1 MKSFKRLLNYARP
14 FKKFWPGYLIL
25 SIFSVIFGVANYA
38 LVDPL
43 LTVLFE
49 PKTVAASAA
58 ASAGEIANFSFSVKY
73 LKDVF
78 QYYLDKIFLQNGPL
92 NALMFVCIILIIASL
107 FSNVTRYWSQV
118 ILVKM
123 RARIMK
129 NIRTDLFSKIT
140 SLHVGYFHSHQ
151 KGDVLSRISN
161 DVTEV
166 QNGVAN
172 SFHILFREPLLIIGF
187 LTGLFYMSPKLT
199 VVTLLTI
206 PFSAIVIGKI
216 AHKLRKKAVTTQMLM
231 GRIVS
236 HFEEAMSGIR
246 IIKAF
251 NGRKYVQ
258 GNFEITNVAHQ
269 KNSRRMSYRQELA
282 SPISE
287 FLGISIAAAV
297 LFYGGWLQIHG
308 ELGMDMP
315 AFVVYIAFYWRVLE
329 PAKNIS
335 TAYASIQRGM
345 VSGERLFAILD
356 VENPIKEKRNAVV
369 LKTFA
374 KEIEYKNVD
383 FSYDRVPVLKN
394 INIVI
399 PKGKMIAIVGPS
411 GAGKSTFADM
421 LPRFYDVTG
430 GEVLIDGVNI
440 KDATLESLVDQM
452 GIVTQDSILFND
464 SIYNNITFG
473 AENASGEDVVNAAK
487 IANAY
492 DFIQQMPDKFQ
503 TNIGDRGSNLSG
515 GQRQRIAI
523 ARAILKNPPILIL
536 DEATSSLD
544 TESERLVQDAL
555 GKLMKNR
562 TSIVIAH
569 RLSTIRYADMII
581 VIKDG
586 EIKEKGTHDQLVEK
600 GGIYSHLCQ
609 LQDFA

>member
-473 AENASGEDVVNAAK
+473 AENASNEDVVNAAK

>member
-315 AFVVYIAFYWRVLE
+315 AFVVYIAFIGGCLSPQRTF
-329 PAKNIS
+329 PPPMQ
-335 TAYASIQRGM
+335 AYRG
-345 VSGERLFAILD
+345 EW
-356 VENPIKEKRNAVV
+356 
-369 LKTFA
+369 
-374 KEIEYKNVD
+374 
-383 FSYDRVPVLKN
+383 
-394 INIVI
+394 
-399 PKGKMIAIVGPS
+399 
-411 GAGKSTFADM
+411 
-421 LPRFYDVTG
+421 
-430 GEVLIDGVNI
+430 
-440 KDATLESLVDQM
+440 
-452 GIVTQDSILFND
+452 
-464 SIYNNITFG
+464 
-473 AENASGEDVVNAAK
+473 
-487 IANAY
+487 
-492 DFIQQMPDKFQ
+492 
-503 TNIGDRGSNLSG
+503 
-515 GQRQRIAI
+515 
-523 ARAILKNPPILIL
+523 
-536 DEATSSLD
+536 
-544 TESERLVQDAL
+544 
-555 GKLMKNR
+555 
-562 TSIVIAH
+562 
-569 RLSTIRYADMII
+569 
-581 VIKDG
+581 
-586 EIKEKGTHDQLVEK
+586 
-600 GGIYSHLCQ
+600 
-609 LQDFA
+609 

>member
-1 MKSFKRLLNYARP
+1 MKSFGRLLNYARP

-58 ASAGEIANFSFSVKY
+58 ASAGKVANFSFSVQY
-73 LKDVF
+73 FKDVF
-78 QYYLDKIFLQNGPL
+78 QYYLDKIFLNSGPL
-92 NALMFVCIILIIASL
+92 NALLFVCIILIIASL

-129 NIRTDLFSKIT
+129 NIRTDLFSKII

-187 LTGLFYMSPKLT
+187 LAGLFYMSPKLT
-199 VVTLLTI
+199 IVTLLTI

-335 TAYASIQRGM
+335 NAYASIERGM
-345 VSGERLFAILD
+345 VSGDRLFAILD
-356 VENPIKEKRNAVV
+356 VDNPIKEKKDAVE

-383 FSYDRVPVLKN
+383 FSYDKVPVLKN
-394 INIVI
+394 INVVI
-399 PKGKMIAIVGPS
+399 PKGKMVAIVGPS

-440 KDATLESLVDQM
+440 KDATLESLVAQM

-473 AENASGEDVVNAAK
+473 AENASEEDVISAAK

-586 EIKEKGTHDQLVEK
+586 EIKERGTHDQLVEK

>member
-43 LTVLFE
+43 LKVLFE
-49 PKTVAASAA
+49 PKTVAVSAA
-58 ASAGEIANFSFSVKY
+58 ASAGEIAKFSFSVQY
-73 LKDVF
+73 FKDVF

-187 LTGLFYMSPKLT
+187 LAGLFYMSPKLT
-199 VVTLLTI
+199 IVTLLTI
-206 PFSAIVIGKI
+206 PFSAIVIGRI

-335 TAYASIQRGM
+335 NAYASIERGM
-345 VSGERLFAILD
+345 VSGDRLFAVLD
-356 VENPIKEKRNAVV
+356 VENPIKEKKNAVK

-374 KEIEYKNVD
+374 EEIEYKNVD

-394 INIVI
+394 INVVI
-399 PKGKMIAIVGPS
+399 PKGKMVAIVGPS

-473 AENASGEDVVNAAK
+473 AENVSDEDVVNAAK

-569 RLSTIRYADMII
+569 RLSTIRYADIII

-586 EIKEKGTHDQLVEK
+586 EINEKGTHDQLVDK

>member
-356 VENPIKEKRNAVV
+356 VENPIKEKRNAVM

>member
-43 LTVLFE
+43 LKVLFE
-49 PKTVAASAA
+49 PKTVAVSAA
-58 ASAGEIANFSFSVKY
+58 ASAGEIAKFSFSVQY
-73 LKDVF
+73 FKDVF

-187 LTGLFYMSPKLT
+187 LAGLFYMSPKLT
-199 VVTLLTI
+199 IVTLLTI
-206 PFSAIVIGKI
+206 PFSAIVIGRI

-335 TAYASIQRGM
+335 NAYASIERGM
-345 VSGERLFAILD
+345 VSGDRLFAILD
-356 VENPIKEKRNAVV
+356 VENPIKEKKNAVK

-374 KEIEYKNVD
+374 EEIEYKNVD

-394 INIVI
+394 INVVI
-399 PKGKMIAIVGPS
+399 PKGKMVAIVGPS

-440 KDATLESLVDQM
+440 KDATMESLVNQM

-473 AENASGEDVVNAAK
+473 AENVSDEEVVNAAK

-569 RLSTIRYADMII
+569 RLSTIRYADIII

-586 EIKEKGTHDQLVEK
+586 EIKEKGTHDQLVDK

>member
-356 VENPIKEKRNAVV
+356 VENPIKEKRDAVV

-473 AENASGEDVVNAAK
+473 AENASNEDVVNAAK

>member
-58 ASAGEIANFSFSVKY
+58 ASAGEIANFSFSVQY
-73 LKDVF
+73 FKDVF
-78 QYYLDKIFLQNGPL
+78 QYYLDKTFLQNGPL

-251 NGRKYVQ
+251 NGTKYVQ

-356 VENPIKEKRNAVV
+356 VENPIKEKRDAVV

-473 AENASGEDVVNAAK
+473 AENASNEDVVNAAK

>member
-43 LTVLFE
+43 LKVLFE
-49 PKTVAASAA
+49 PKTVAVSAA
-58 ASAGEIANFSFSVKY
+58 ASAGEIAKFSFSVQY
-73 LKDVF
+73 FKDVF

-187 LTGLFYMSPKLT
+187 LAGLFYMSPKLT
-199 VVTLLTI
+199 IVTLLTI
-206 PFSAIVIGKI
+206 PFSAIVIGRI

-335 TAYASIQRGM
+335 NAYASIERGM
-345 VSGERLFAILD
+345 VSGDRLFAVLD
-356 VENPIKEKRNAVV
+356 VENPIKEKKNAVK

-374 KEIEYKNVD
+374 EEIEYKNVD

-394 INIVI
+394 INVVI
-399 PKGKMIAIVGPS
+399 PKGKMVAIVGPS

-440 KDATLESLVDQM
+440 KDATMESLVNQM

-473 AENASGEDVVNAAK
+473 AENVSDEDVVNAAK

-569 RLSTIRYADMII
+569 RLSTIRYADIII

-586 EIKEKGTHDQLVEK
+586 EINEKGTHDQLVDK

>member
-43 LTVLFE
+43 LKVLFE
-49 PKTVAASAA
+49 PKTVAVSAA
-58 ASAGEIANFSFSVKY
+58 ASAGEIAKFSFSVQY
-73 LKDVF
+73 FKDVF

-151 KGDVLSRISN
+151 KGDVLSRISI

-187 LTGLFYMSPKLT
+187 LAGLFYMSPKLT
-199 VVTLLTI
+199 IVTLLTI
-206 PFSAIVIGKI
+206 PFSAIVIGRI

-335 TAYASIQRGM
+335 NAYASIERGM
-345 VSGERLFAILD
+345 VSGDRLFAVLD
-356 VENPIKEKRNAVV
+356 VENPIKEKKNAVK

-374 KEIEYKNVD
+374 EEIEYKNVD

-394 INIVI
+394 INVVI
-399 PKGKMIAIVGPS
+399 PKGKMVAIVGPS

-473 AENASGEDVVNAAK
+473 AENVSDEEVVNAAK

-569 RLSTIRYADMII
+569 RLSTIRYADIII

-586 EIKEKGTHDQLVEK
+586 EIKEKGTHDQLVDK

>member
-43 LTVLFE
+43 LKVLFE
-49 PKTVAASAA
+49 PKTVAVSAA
-58 ASAGEIANFSFSVKY
+58 ASAGEIAKFSFSVQY
-73 LKDVF
+73 FKDVF

-187 LTGLFYMSPKLT
+187 LAGLFYMSPKLT
-199 VVTLLTI
+199 IVTLLTI
-206 PFSAIVIGKI
+206 PFSAIVIGRI

-335 TAYASIQRGM
+335 NAYASIERGM
-345 VSGERLFAILD
+345 VSGDRLFAVLD
-356 VENPIKEKRNAVV
+356 VENPIKEKKNAVK

-374 KEIEYKNVD
+374 EEIEYKNVD

-394 INIVI
+394 INVVI
-399 PKGKMIAIVGPS
+399 PKGKMVAIVGPS

-473 AENASGEDVVNAAK
+473 AENVSDEDVVNAAK

-569 RLSTIRYADMII
+569 RLSTIRYADIII

-586 EIKEKGTHDQLVEK
+586 EIKEKGTHDQLVDK